1 MTNNTMEA
9 TNHYLRKFRADVSG
23 IDLPGRFTFPFYY
36 TPHPLAN
43 LAAKELQEELKTRE
57 DWNRRLGYGEEVK
70 KEAEGKMF
78 GVLVVQT
85 LEGTIAYLAAFSG
98 KIAESNH
105 HPGFVPPVFDILQ
118 PGGFFRKEE
127 ANITRLNQQV
137 EALERDPAYEQAR
150 LTVEQLEW
158 EAEVSITRLRQRN
171 KAKKAERDRKRAA
184 AKAQMTT
191 EAYRELDRQL
201 RQESAILDRALKS
214 LKKAC
219 REKILEAKNEVE
231 KWEKRINQLKG
242 ERSCRSADLQN
253 QLFEAFRFLNK
264 AGEGE
269 NLKAIFGAAQ
279 PPAGAGECAAPK
291 LLQFAFQHQLRP
303 VAMAEF
309 WWGAPPKSAVRRHG
323 QFYPACRGKCEPIL
337 GHMLQ
342 GMRLDPNPVL
352 AEARQAPP
360 VETVYEDEYL
370 LVIYKPPGLLSV
382 PGKTIRDSVQWRM
395 QQAYPQATGPMT
407 VHRLDMSTSGL
418 MLIAKTED
426 MYKSLQQQFIRHTI
440 KKYYVALLD
449 GILDQ
454 DAGTIDLPLRVDLED
469 RPRQLVC
476 YEYGKAA
483 RTRWLKIGEEAGRTR
498 VHFFPVTGRTHQL
511 RVHAAHHLGLNTPI
525 VGDELYGRPG
535 KRLHLHAEQLGFEHP
550 VSGEWMTISRAAD
563 F

>member
-1 MTNNTMEA
+1 
-9 TNHYLRKFRADVSG
+9 
-23 IDLPGRFTFPFYY
+23 
-36 TPHPLAN
+36 
-43 LAAKELQEELKTRE
+43 
-57 DWNRRLGYGEEVK
+57 
-70 KEAEGKMF
+70 
-78 GVLVVQT
+78 
-85 LEGTIAYLAAFSG
+85 
-98 KIAESNH
+98 
-105 HPGFVPPVFDILQ
+105 
-118 PGGFFRKEE
+118 
-127 ANITRLNQQV
+127 
-137 EALERDPAYEQAR
+137 
-150 LTVEQLEW
+150 
-158 EAEVSITRLRQRN
+158 
-171 KAKKAERDRKRAA
+171 
-184 AKAQMTT
+184 
-191 EAYRELDRQL
+191 
-201 RQESAILDRALKS
+201 
-214 LKKAC
+214 
-219 REKILEAKNEVE
+219 
-231 KWEKRINQLKG
+231 
-242 ERSCRSADLQN
+242 
-253 QLFEAFRFLNK
+253 
-264 AGEGE
+264 
-269 NLKAIFGAAQ
+269 
-279 PPAGAGECAAPK
+279 
-291 LLQFAFQHQLRP
+291 
-303 VAMAEF
+303 
-309 WWGAPPKSAVRRHG
+309 
-323 QFYPACRGKCEPIL
+323 
-337 GHMLQ
+337 MLQ